1 MERYGRLDV
10 LASGRARRNSGST
23 APERCFQRSD
33 AVLLSEPA
41 DQASGGCGLD
51 IPQEPGI
58 ASKTDIPEPHPP
70 HTWEN
75 TMTSID
81 PKLRQALTGISGI
94 LVTPFD
100 NQDRIAPDR
109 LKPIIDRAVNAGVH
123 ILVANGNTGEF
134 YGLTTAEAEQ
144 MVHAVA
150 EQIGGRVPLL
160 AGVGRSIGDACALA
174 IASRAAGAS
183 ALMVHQPPDPFVSP
197 RGVVSYVQRVAEAG
211 GGLPLM
217 LYLRNDG
224 IGLDTIETLCKV
236 QGVAGVK
243 WASPTPL
250 RLAEA
255 IRRSSPDIVWV
266 GGLAETWAPPLC
278 AVGARGFT
286 SGLINVWPEHSVA
299 IHAALEAD
307 DYPRANQLIDVM
319 LDFEEI
325 RAEEQNGT
333 NVTAVKAALQLMGE
347 DCGPTRPP
355 SAWPLTESQM
365 ARLRTLLDSWKSFQG
380 GGERPKRQA
389 TA

>member
-1 MERYGRLDV
+1 MND
-10 LASGRARRNSGST
+10 
-23 APERCFQRSD
+23 
-33 AVLLSEPA
+33 
-41 DQASGGCGLD
+41 
-51 IPQEPGI
+51 
-58 ASKTDIPEPHPP
+58 
-70 HTWEN
+70 
-75 TMTSID
+75 ID

-100 NQDRIAPDR
+100 SQDKVAPSR
-109 LKPIIDRAVNAGVH
+109 LTPIVDRAIGAGVH

-134 YGLTTAEAEQ
+134 YGLTTAEAEK
-144 MVHAVA
+144 MVHSVA
-150 EQIGGRVPLL
+150 EQIAGRVPLL
-160 AGVGRSIGDACALA
+160 GGVGRSINDACKLA
-174 IASRAAGAS
+174 RASRAAGAN

-197 RGVVSYVQRVAEAG
+197 RGVVAYVQRISEAG
-211 GGLPLM
+211 DGLPIM

-224 IGLDTIETLCKV
+224 IGLDAIEALCRIP
-236 QGVAGVK
+236 GVAGVK

-255 IRRSSPDIVWV
+255 IRRSDPKIVWV

-299 IHAALEAD
+299 IHAALESGD
-307 DYPRANQLIDVM
+307 FPRANQLISEM
-319 LDFEEI
+319 SCFEEI

-355 SAWPLTESQM
+355 SAWPLTEKQM
-365 ARLRTLLDSWKSFQG
+365 TELRRLLTSWNLSG
-380 GGERPKRQA
+380 ASGRKRSSGR
-389 TA
+389 